1 METRDL
7 VIVGAGPAGLTAGLY
22 AARAAIDTVLIEREM
37 PGGQAATTE
46 QIENYPGFPGGISG
60 SELSIKM
67 AEQAKEFGCE
77 IVYSDV
83 ENIEREENAFRIKH
97 LNGEIIA
104 KSVIVATGA
113 KPIMLGIK
121 GEQEFHGRGVS
132 YCATCD
138 GAFFRDKKVAV
149 IGGGNAAVEEAI
161 FLTKFASKVYLIH
174 RRDKL
179 RAAKIAQKKAF
190 DNPKIEFVWNSVLEE
205 IKGNQTV
212 EKVIIKNVKTG
223 KSSELSV
230 DGVFVFIGTQA
241 NSDLLKGLVDLDER
255 GYVIAGEDTVTKVPG
270 LYVAGDLRKKPMKQV
285 VTAAADGAVAAMQA
299 ERYLAEN
306 K

>member
-7 VIVGAGPAGLTAGLY
+7 VIVGAGPAGLTAALY
-22 AARAAIDTVLIEREM
+22 AARAAIDTVLIERGM

-67 AEQAKEFGCE
+67 AEQVKEFGCE

-174 RRDKL
+174 RRDEL

-223 KSSELSV
+223 ESSELSV
-230 DGVFVFIGTQA
+230 DGVFVYIGTQA

>member
-7 VIVGAGPAGLTAGLY
+7 VIVGAGPAGLTAALY
-22 AARAAIDTVLIEREM
+22 AARAAIDTVLIERGM

-67 AEQAKEFGCE
+67 AEQVKEFGCE

-223 KSSELSV
+223 ESSELSV

>member
-1 METRDL
+1 
-7 VIVGAGPAGLTAGLY
+7 
-22 AARAAIDTVLIEREM
+22 
-37 PGGQAATTE
+37 
-46 QIENYPGFPGGISG
+46 
-60 SELSIKM
+60 
-67 AEQAKEFGCE
+67 
-77 IVYSDV
+77 
-83 ENIEREENAFRIKH
+83 
-97 LNGEIIA
+97 
-104 KSVIVATGA
+104 
-113 KPIMLGIK
+113 MLGIK

-205 IKGNQTV
+205 IKGSQTV

-223 KSSELSV
+223 ESSELSV

>member
-7 VIVGAGPAGLTAGLY
+7 VIVGAGPAGLTAALY

-67 AEQAKEFGCE
+67 AEQVKEFGCE

-205 IKGNQTV
+205 IKGSQTV

-223 KSSELSV
+223 ESSELSV

>member
-7 VIVGAGPAGLTAGLY
+7 VIVGAGPAGLTAALY
-22 AARAAIDTVLIEREM
+22 AARAAIDTVLIERGM

-205 IKGNQTV
+205 IKGSQTV

-223 KSSELSV
+223 ESSELSV

>member
-1 METRDL
+1 MKTRDL
-7 VIVGAGPAGLTAGLY
+7 VIVGAGPAGLTAALY
-22 AARAAIDTVLIEREM
+22 AARAAIDTVLIERKM

-67 AEQAKEFGCE
+67 AEQVKEFGCE

-205 IKGNQTV
+205 IKGSQTV

-223 KSSELSV
+223 ESSELSV

>member
-7 VIVGAGPAGLTAGLY
+7 VIVGAGPAGLTAALY

-67 AEQAKEFGCE
+67 AEQVKEFGCE

-113 KPIMLGIK
+113 KPILLGIK

-205 IKGNQTV
+205 IKGSQTV

-223 KSSELSV
+223 ESSELSV

>member
-1 METRDL
+1 MKTRDL

-67 AEQAKEFGCE
+67 AEQVKEFGCE

-113 KPIMLGIK
+113 KPILLGIK

-223 KSSELSV
+223 ESSELSV

>member
-22 AARAAIDTVLIEREM
+22 AARAAIDTVLIERGM

-67 AEQAKEFGCE
+67 AEQVKEFGCE

-205 IKGNQTV
+205 IKGSQTV

-223 KSSELSV
+223 ESSELSV

>member
-22 AARAAIDTVLIEREM
+22 AARAAIDTVLIERGM

-161 FLTKFASKVYLIH
+161 FLTKFASKVYLTH
-174 RRDKL
+174 RRDEL

-212 EKVIIKNVKTG
+212 DKVIIKNVKTG
-223 KSSELSV
+223 ESSELSV
-230 DGVFVFIGTQA
+230 DGVFVYIGTQA

-299 ERYLAEN
+299 ERYLEEN

>member
-1 METRDL
+1 
-7 VIVGAGPAGLTAGLY
+7 
-22 AARAAIDTVLIEREM
+22 M

-205 IKGNQTV
+205 IKGSQTV

-223 KSSELSV
+223 ESSELSV

>member
-7 VIVGAGPAGLTAGLY
+7 VIVGAGPAGLTAALY
-22 AARAAIDTVLIEREM
+22 AVRAAIDTVLIERGM

-67 AEQAKEFGCE
+67 AEQVKEFGCE

-205 IKGNQTV
+205 IKGSQTV

-223 KSSELSV
+223 ESSELSV

>member
-7 VIVGAGPAGLTAGLY
+7 VIVGAGPAGLTAALY

-67 AEQAKEFGCE
+67 AEQVKEFGCE

-223 KSSELSV
+223 ESSELSV
-230 DGVFVFIGTQA
+230 DGVFVYIGTQA

>member
-7 VIVGAGPAGLTAGLY
+7 VIVGAGPAGLTAALY

-67 AEQAKEFGCE
+67 AEQVKEFGCE

-212 EKVIIKNVKTG
+212 EKVITKNVKTG
-223 KSSELSV
+223 ESSELSV

>member
-67 AEQAKEFGCE
+67 AEQVKEFGCE

-223 KSSELSV
+223 ESSELSV

>member
-7 VIVGAGPAGLTAGLY
+7 VIVGAGPAGLTAALY
-22 AARAAIDTVLIEREM
+22 AARAAIDTVLIERGM

-67 AEQAKEFGCE
+67 AEQVKEFGCE

-212 EKVIIKNVKTG
+212 EKVITKNVKTG
-223 KSSELSV
+223 ESSELSV

>member
-1 METRDL
+1 MKTRDL

-67 AEQAKEFGCE
+67 AEQVKEFGCE

-113 KPIMLGIK
+113 KPILLGIK

-205 IKGNQTV
+205 IKGSQTV

-223 KSSELSV
+223 ESSELSV